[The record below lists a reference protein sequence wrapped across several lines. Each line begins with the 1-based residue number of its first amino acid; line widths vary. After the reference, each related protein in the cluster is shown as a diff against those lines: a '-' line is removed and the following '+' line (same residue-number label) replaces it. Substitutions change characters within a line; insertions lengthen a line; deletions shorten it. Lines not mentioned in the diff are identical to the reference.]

1 MSTLLDRWKVQYRT
15 IYNTLYE
22 SPRIYY
28 KDLAEIL
35 GINREYAQKRF
46 KEALDQQ
53 YILGPEGRKC
63 SYNNLKEYVYIIKCK
78 NPDIEYLKYRK
89 DMNVI
94 YHAKLL
100 GFSDLFFVTKKK
112 FDIVGDIIVEGYRS
126 DYHVSYAPDH
136 TWETAMRNLEGSVE
150 SIDLENYLPKGII
163 QTHLDET
170 IEWSPQDEILYRYLK
185 YNMRKPLGPLMKEY
199 KISREEIYEFLE
211 RLPETCTVFTHYYPE
226 TLSAYDP
233 FLFMIETDYEDFI
246 IDLFSQLP
254 ATSSF
259 FKVSDKLFVYVNVL
273 KQLIKIDK
281 EEITA
286 NKLKIPLL
294 LIDLMEKG
302 IIKSYEYA
310 SVQHFTAKDL

>member
-100 GFSDLFFVTKKK
+100 GFSDLFFVT
-112 FDIVGDIIVEGYRS
+112 
-126 DYHVSYAPDH
+126 
-136 TWETAMRNLEGSVE
+136 T
-150 SIDLENYLPKGII
+150 
-163 QTHLDET
+163 
-170 IEWSPQDEILYRYLK
+170 
-185 YNMRKPLGPLMKEY
+185 
-199 KISREEIYEFLE
+199 
-211 RLPETCTVFTHYYPE
+211 RL
-226 TLSAYDP
+226 
-233 FLFMIETDYEDFI
+233 
-246 IDLFSQLP
+246 
-254 ATSSF
+254 
-259 FKVSDKLFVYVNVL
+259 
-273 KQLIKIDK
+273 
-281 EEITA
+281 
-286 NKLKIPLL
+286 
-294 LIDLMEKG
+294 
-302 IIKSYEYA
+302 
-310 SVQHFTAKDL
+310 